1 MCAVSFVGDSY
12 KRHFVDIYPKGPI
25 GWPVSGR
32 YQPNVPYGPTQAEF
46 DELKKKV
53 EEMIALL
60 KAARQYDVLTGQ
72 ADCQMEEKMAF
83 LRKIAALVGVNLDEA
98 AFGKKSGPQPAEAK

>member
-12 KRHFVDIYPKGPI
+12 KRHFEDIYPKGPI
-25 GWPVSGR
+25 WPYGSK
-32 YQPNVPYGPTQAEF
+32 PDAPYGPTKAEF
-46 DELKKKV
+46 DELKAKV

-60 KAARQYDVLTGQ
+60 KAAKQYDVLTGQ

-98 AFGKKSGPQPAEAK
+98 AFGKKSDPQPAEAK